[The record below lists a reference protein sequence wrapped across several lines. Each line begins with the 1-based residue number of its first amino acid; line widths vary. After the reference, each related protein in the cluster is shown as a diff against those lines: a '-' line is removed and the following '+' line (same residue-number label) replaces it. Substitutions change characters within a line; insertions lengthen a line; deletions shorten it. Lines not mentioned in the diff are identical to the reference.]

1 MYQHHDWQGALL
13 DVSANKVVCVGST
26 VIMPNMCKK

>member
-13 DVSANKVVCVGST
+13 DVSANKVVCVDSNLCP
-26 VIMPNMCKK
+26 IR